1 MDTAT
6 VVQVVDLPR
15 VARALVD
22 QVVDLPRVARAVV
35 DTDQVVDLPRVAR
48 AVVDTDQVV
57 DLPRVAR
64 VLVDGDQVV
73 DLPRVAR
80 APPMD
85 TDTAVDQEVA
95 SPAREDPSQA
105 RVEVPNHPRASTD
118 IQVDGIATMEVIV
131 ILRLMNKKNKM
142 HHPQYKRATCVGERR
157 RSRYFPNTIHPLIK
171 LHPHLNK
178 TNPPKPYL
186 NVL

>member
-15 VARALVD
+15 VARALV
-22 QVVDLPRVARAVV
+22 
-35 DTDQVVDLPRVAR
+35 DQVVDLPRVAR

-142 HHPQYKRATCVGERR
+142 HHPQDKRATCVSERR

-178 TNPPKPYL
+178 TNPPSHTPMSYRRFHPKKKQDE
-186 NVL
+186 